1 MTNGFGSFGAV
12 EFVVVLATV
21 GGAAII
27 IMWPVSRVLRRLGF
41 SPWLAPL
48 ALIPVLNIGL
58 LYFVAFA
65 PAPVNIRPRER
76 S

>member
-1 MTNGFGSFGAV
+1 MTNGFGSFGMP
-12 EFVVVLATV
+12 EIMVVLTAV
-21 GGAAII
+21 GVAAIVI
-27 IMWPVSRVLRRLGF
+27 VWPVSRVLRRLGF

-48 ALIPVLNIGL
+48 AAIPVLNIGL

-65 PAPVNIRPRER
+65 PEPNSTLPRER